1 MEKKNHNKRLAVIL
15 IIAIILIALVPLFT
29 LKNAEFGG
37 SDDAGSQMVNEI
49 TGIGI
54 RTLVHPCTGKRPWKG
69 APRRGGKPVFLCTD
83 RYRRRHCGLYYGPSS
98 RTKKVDERRRRKKGF
113 PGILFPQRTGPLGSF
128 L

>member
-49 TGIGI
+49 TGSGNTNPGSPLYWKTPLEGSSPE
-54 RTLVHPCTGKRPWKG
+54 RWKACFSVYRPVS
-69 APRRGGKPVFLCTD
+69 A
-83 RYRRRHCGLYYGPSS
+83 
-98 RTKKVDERRRRKKGF
+98 
-113 PGILFPQRTGPLGSF
+113 
-128 L
+128 